1 MATLNPKPGRTKKE
15 VVTEFRCKSILGAAR
30 AVFARKGFSAA
41 LVDDIADE
49 AGIAKG
55 TVYLYF
61 RSKEEIYLAA
71 LVEDLQRFHEQTLEA
86 VKTAQGARQKI
97 RAFAEV
103 GLENCRTH
111 RDFLRIFVSE
121 FHKPKALAGLHRQR
135 LHLLASILEEGIQA
149 GEIRPVSVP
158 AAAAAL
164 FDIIRGSMERQLL
177 DELKNSPGQDLEFIL
192 DLIWTGVGHTSAGA
206 TGAVTGQANCLPH
219 SESTT

>member
-1 MATLNPKPGRTKKE
+1 MNPKAVRTKKE
-15 VVTEFRCKSILGAAR
+15 VVTEFRCASILAAAR

-41 LVDDIADE
+41 LVDDIAEE

-71 LVEDLQRFHEQTLEA
+71 LLEDLQRFHQQTLRA
-86 VKTAQGARQKI
+86 VKAARGARQKI

-103 GLENCRTH
+103 GLEYCSSH

-121 FHKPKALAGLHRQR
+121 FHKPKALTSLHRQR
-135 LHLLASILEEGIQA
+135 LGLLASIIEEGIQT
-149 GEIRPVSVP
+149 GEIKSMSAS

-164 FDIIRGSMERQLL
+164 FDVIKGMLERQVLG
-177 DELKNSPGQDLEFIL
+177 ESKNTPSQDLEFTL
-192 DLIWTGVGHTSAGA
+192 ELIWSGVGQ
-206 TGAVTGQANCLPH
+206 AVSPV
-219 SESTT
+219 S